1 MIEMAGKTA
10 YMPFIRQLCDY
21 LNETTGHIPE
31 VIALEEKQIKHLPF
45 FLRDL
50 YDLNIAT
57 MINHRFVIAT
67 QHGRMDVKP
76 SQIITHAELIKK
88 ALNLDV
94 AFAFQI
100 LPAHIR
106 QRLVQKGVAFIVP
119 GTHMFLPFLMMDFRT
134 RTRKTTIEQ
143 VDNPGPL
150 SMPAQ
155 VIVLYHIERGSLN
168 ARTLG
173 ELSKQ
178 FNYSAMTLSR
188 VHTELTQRGLCQT
201 LRDGVR
207 KRLQFTKTGRDLWQL
222 AFPCLQS
229 PVLDRKTARIDKKE
243 VARFP
248 YAGISAISDYTDL
261 SDNDSPTVALTSSD
275 WRKAIESGGIFELP
289 GQDESGIQVE
299 LWGYDPM
306 LLIEKDV
313 PSVDRLSLYLS
324 CKETLD
330 ERIQKALESLLE
342 EVSWLKE

>member
-1 MIEMAGKTA
+1 
-10 YMPFIRQLCDY
+10 MPFTRQLCDY
-21 LNETTGHIPE
+21 LNETTGHIPK
-31 VIALEEKQIKHLPF
+31 VISLEEKQIKRLPF

-50 YDLNIAT
+50 YDLNIAI

-67 QHGRMDVKP
+67 LRGRTEVKP

-94 AFAFQI
+94 TFAFQV

-106 QRLVQKGVAFIVP
+106 QRLVQKSVAFVVP
-119 GTHMFLPFLMMDFRT
+119 GIHMFLPFLMMDFRS
-134 RTRKTTIEQ
+134 RTRKQPIEQ
-143 VDNPGPL
+143 IDNPGPL

-155 VIVLYHIERGSLN
+155 VILLYQIERSSLSD
-168 ARTLG
+168 RTLG
-173 ELSKQ
+173 QLSKQ

-188 VHTELTQRGLCQT
+188 VHTELTQRGLCHT

-222 AFPCLQS
+222 ALPYLQS
-229 PVLDRKTARIDKKE
+229 PVLANKTARIDKKKIIL
-243 VARFP
+243 FLH
-248 YAGISAISDYTDL
+248 AGITALADYTDL
-261 SDNDSPTVALTSSD
+261 ADDPSPTLAVVSSD
-275 WRKAIESGGIFELP
+275 WRKALESSSIIELP
-289 GQDESGIQVE
+289 LHDESGFQVE

-324 CKETLD
+324 CKETHD

-342 EVSWLKE
+342 EVAWLKE